1 MSHIVDTST
10 FSGLFD
16 LVASELRRK
25 IMTGE
30 LPPGMPLRQRQLA
43 DMLGVSRDPIK
54 HAVRALSNEG
64 LVVKPPRRTA
74 VVAPIREKSVRD
86 VYEVRTQLDA
96 LAARTAAGLP
106 DEVRKAL
113 HQRLQHSIEQA
124 GREENAGQ
132 IVELDRQF
140 HLFIYEA
147 AGNEVALSA
156 YHLAWTIIGRAM
168 GLLVSTNHR
177 EKSWMEHE
185 RIVAAIADGD
195 VALVGRLSGEHCES
209 ASRWLIENARD
220 LMVADD
226 TSSSELGL
234 VSKEGGKL

>member
-1 MSHIVDTST
+1 MSQTVDTAS

-16 LVASELRRK
+16 LVATELRRK

-30 LPPGMPLRQRQLA
+30 LPVGMPLRQRQLA
-43 DMLGVSRDPIK
+43 DMLGVSRDPVK
-54 HAVRALSNEG
+54 HAVRTLSNEG

-74 VVAPIREKSVRD
+74 VVAPIRAKAVRD

-96 LAARTAAGLP
+96 LAARIAAGLP
-106 DEVRKAL
+106 DEARQAL
-113 HQRLQHSIEQA
+113 HRQLQHSIELA

-132 IVELDRQF
+132 TVELDRQF

-147 AGNEVALSA
+147 AGNEVALST
-156 YHLAWTIIGRAM
+156 YHLAWTVIGRAM

-185 RIVAAIADGD
+185 QIVAAIAAGD
-195 VALVGRLSGEHCES
+195 VALASRLSEEHCES

-220 LMVADD
+220 LMVSDD
-226 TSSSELGL
+226 TSEPGL
-234 VSKEGGKL
+234 ISK